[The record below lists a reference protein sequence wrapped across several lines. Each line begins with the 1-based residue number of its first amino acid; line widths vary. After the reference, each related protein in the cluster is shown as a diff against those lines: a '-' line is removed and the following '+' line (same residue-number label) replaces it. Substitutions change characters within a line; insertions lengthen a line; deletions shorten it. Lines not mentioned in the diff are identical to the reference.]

1 MNFVLK
7 NDENDKDNDER
18 SSGSMVEEKLI
29 ASRSIFISGEI
40 DQKLAQKVSTQ
51 LLVLQEIS
59 DEPIYL
65 YINSQGGHVEA
76 GDTIHDM
83 IKFIKPEVIV
93 IGTGWVASA
102 GVTIYIAAKKE
113 NRVCLPNTRFMIHQP
128 LGQVRGKV
136 SDIQIEADEILR
148 MRSRV
153 NQMIS
158 EATGQPYEQVE
169 KDTDYNFWM
178 SPEEAVKYGLVSRVV
193 SNIRELQD

>member
-136 SDIQIEADEILR
+136 SDIQIE
-148 MRSRV
+148 S
-153 NQMIS
+153 
-158 EATGQPYEQVE
+158 
-169 KDTDYNFWM
+169 
-178 SPEEAVKYGLVSRVV
+178 
-193 SNIRELQD
+193 